1 MRSKWAA
8 LLCLASMTI
17 SPVLPAM
24 AQEVFVP
31 YEDAGTATYDGSAVY
46 TGAAPIGNAGGYLF
60 FRKDFDNAIGYD
72 DGYSSVGWFQPFE
85 VMGANGFFGQGQI
98 FVTDDGDVGG
108 NLGGGWR
115 TFVDS
120 SNRVFGAYG
129 FLDFDESARG
139 NRHEQIT
146 VGVETLGQMWD
157 FRLNGYFPLD
167 DDAQFE
173 GLRTLGT
180 SPTFQGN
187 NLVVLGTAFFEKP
200 MPGAD
205 VEWGFPILDP
215 SAFGRLRSYFGGYVY
230 DAEDKNPAGVRVRLE
245 SHVNEHVTLGAAF
258 YHDDVNGGMATASL
272 DIRGWSRSLPGINN
286 KTPSNEAKL
295 YLPVVRNYRIAA
307 ETYVDDFSAVALDG
321 NGNELDFVWVNNGNA
336 APGNGTF
343 EDPFHDMPANA
354 PGADYILVW
363 RGPSSPANPVLG
375 GITLEDEQRL
385 YGEGFEFFIDVSGTK
400 FGAMPG
406 VFSIKDIVPTWSIQ
420 GDGPF
425 LSNPAGDVITLA
437 NNNHVRSF
445 QIVSSGG
452 HGITGTGIDDFLL
465 EDLIIGNANPGF
477 GNAGA
482 GIFLTDASGTGVVNN
497 FELRNNAGGGV
508 IVRNTNTAQLDLLL
522 NASTVNPGYNVV
534 GGQFGL
540 NLEADNSII
549 NADVND
555 YRNNASGEGMVLRA
569 ANGGTLNV
577 DVDTGSFDNTT
588 VGDGILVEA
597 TDSTVNLALLDTT
610 AVNATGNGFNIDLVN
625 SIFTGDVQSTGLGDS
640 SFSGAGLNGVRLFA
654 DSSPSLA
661 NFLHF
666 INTTV
671 DNSGQALDPVDND
684 GLHIILANGS
694 FFDVDFR
701 NGSIQ
706 NSGGSA
712 VFEDISGGSTLD
724 ILINPSNLSG
734 SGETGV
740 RIIADD
746 STIIHRIFD
755 TTINGSGDALIANAG
770 HGIHA
775 TLTGG
780 ALVEFNMSNSSV
792 NQSNE
797 HGLFIEASDGSV
809 FTTPINLAATP
820 PLNGIFNTTFNDSN
834 LSGGAFDGIHVVAIN
849 PLTDVTLL
857 LSDVQAQN
865 TTGGPGL
872 QQNALDFSVDD
883 SATFTFTV
891 TNAAFGID
899 SSFSNSEEDGVLGF
913 VTGGGIANVSF
924 SGTTIDNSGRSGAG
938 SGMNL
943 TVEDVS
949 ELNVSV
955 TDGSITGSADHG
967 VIFDA
972 QDAGTI
978 ASLLIDNTPVD
989 DNGADGVNL
998 NAGTGAAMTA
1008 DIVNGSSVSN
1018 NAQNG
1023 IIAAADGPG
1032 TTLDLTVE
1040 DSTVDDNQG
1049 GDGINLMVSDTAEL
1063 NATVTGTSVSGNDDD
1078 GISLTSLGGANGGA
1092 TSTLTIE
1099 ESTIDNNVNGYGID
1113 VNLSD
1118 LTDPTG
1124 AHIST
1129 ITLIDSSAS
1138 GNDQDGF
1145 RLQASGSATDVTLHA
1160 GFDPLDPLNTNIPG
1174 LDADNNGGNGWNLQ
1188 IHDAA
1193 MLTAMINNS
1202 SGSGNGIN
1210 GFLLEATGNQTI
1222 VVLDTTGGNQFDDNV
1237 NGYGALVNAT
1247 GIAELTA
1254 VVGGGSNNGLG
1265 GVEINVDAQ
1274 NVTIVRNVGV
1284 VGSNIND
1291 NTGHGVLIN
1300 IDDSPEV
1307 RRVTVASSTINA
1319 NSGRGVWIDIDNSLV
1334 DDLTTVA
1341 LDGHIFVDGN
1351 LIDGNTGGEGILI
1364 DLFMTPVDGMIEVS
1378 NNGISNNASHGLNFE
1393 LNGSPIDT
1401 LNIHDNNTGAGIQ
1414 TGLAFLIDGN
1424 TFAQPWVITNTSQAG
1439 VDITGFM
1446 IDLAPTIALNPPGFV
1461 WDSLAPGAPVP
1472 FQPLFNSDV
1481 TTGLVSVNGNLVTP
1495 GTNPLQDNLGAVLP
1509 GGGVPDDG
1517 TLIDLVFNDFN
1528 SGEIFT
1534 WDLDVDVTGAGAST
1548 VTGDDLI
1555 GSDITVFFT
1564 GGLFIAGTLQAVL
1577 GNPDASQFVAT
1588 SGNIGAGGIG
1598 GNGGDGIRINQ
1609 TNGSNIANL
1618 NISNNRIEEN
1628 DAHGIEFLV
1637 SNSTLPGPGSAATIT
1652 QNEIT
1657 GNGQAGVGDGIRLV
1671 NPNTGGVPIAI
1682 DFTEN
1687 TITGNLNGAGI
1698 NIQLNN
1704 LIEDDGV
1711 VDATADF
1718 IANFTDNTISNNG
1731 GPGVSITTPILP
1743 TANALTLDLDFTG
1756 NTMDANTDA
1765 GIALVAGGSSRTD
1778 LQLNDNVITGTV
1790 NGPNPNLNGDGVNI
1804 RLFDL
1809 ARLDNF
1815 AADGNTFGEVG
1826 NGNAGR
1832 GLFIR
1837 MTQDT
1842 VSTGHLI
1849 TNNTISGN
1857 NQGLVYHRFADAI
1870 LDDVTIAGNTI
1881 EGNEQQ
1887 GIDLMMDGDG
1897 ALIIDF
1903 LIGGP
1908 TAADR
1913 NMIIGNG
1920 ASGIRAAATANV
1932 ELNLDI
1938 QNNEIS
1944 DNELDGIQAS
1954 AAFFAALTGTWSQNT
1969 MNGNDQDAIRMT
1981 LTQAGFMDVTIG
1993 GLTPA
1998 DGNIISNSGRHGV
2011 SLFASNYASD
2021 SSTAMVAILNNDIS
2035 LSETDGIHV
2044 NATGV
2049 VPATLDRTLVGVVV
2063 DNNDVFTSGRDGLHL
2078 EQHGFSQIVATADM
2092 NQFSGNG
2099 RDGAHFFADG
2109 GSDPDV
2115 EFPLTI
2121 TELDV
2126 TLTNSRME
2134 NNERNGMFVNAAGDA
2149 DVEVVATD
2157 NFYRFNDGRGIHV
2170 LNTGNAD
2177 MVVEINGTVN
2187 PVPGMGVNPV
2197 NLVEDNGLQGIL
2209 VENAAGVGGTDNDLD
2224 IYVTNTTIRGNG
2236 QLAVNPDD
2244 GNGLY
2249 LRAGTSSTGDMDAI
2263 IENNWFA
2270 GNLNIDF
2277 VTESFVSAPAPGVG
2291 GPDPLAR
2298 LDLRLRGNS
2307 MDEADVTR
2315 IGAFY
2320 NNADAIQSQN
2330 SVFTSSTRQRNA
2342 QRLPADVFVDV
2353 GQVAAAPAPTTT
2365 AFADDGTLGS
2375 AAAGFYVNNLLTFL
2389 NGANVG
2395 ASRTVS
2401 AYTAARLI
2409 TVSAAFGAAPVDGDD
2424 FRLDALGQAGL
2435 GASTFRAEDAS
2446 VLTNN
2451 TIRDT
2456 LISDFGTAIP
2466 LPGGSGLRAGFV
2478 FDTTFTWQAPVIL
2491 PNPPFTP

>member
-46 TGAAPIGNAGGYLF
+46 TGAAPVGNAGGYLF

-129 FLDFDESARG
+129 FLDFDESARD
-139 NRHEQIT
+139 NRYEQIT
-146 VGVETLGQMWD
+146 LGVETLGQMWD

-167 DDAQFE
+167 DDAHFE
-173 GLRTLGT
+173 GIRTLGGN
-180 SPTFQGN
+180 PVFQGN
-187 NLVVLGTAFFEKP
+187 NLVFLGTAFFEKP

-205 VEWGFPILDP
+205 VEWGFPLLDP
-215 SAFGRLRSYFGGYVY
+215 SAFGRLRTYFGGYVY
-230 DAEDKNPAGVRVRLE
+230 DSEEKNPAGVRVRLE

-272 DIRGWSRSLPGINN
+272 DIRGWSRSLPGLNN

-307 ETYVDDFSAVALDG
+307 ETYVDDFSTPALDAG
-321 NGNELDFVWVNNGNA
+321 GNELDFVWVNNGNA
-336 APGNGTF
+336 PPGNGTF
-343 EDPFHDMPANA
+343 EDPFEAMPANA

-363 RGPSSPANPVLG
+363 QGPSSPANPVLG
-375 GITLEDEQRL
+375 GITLEDGQRL
-385 YGEGFEFFIDVSGTK
+385 YGEGFRFFIDVAGTR
-400 FGAMPG
+400 FGAG
-406 VFSIKDIVPTWSIQ
+406 GAGAYAIDDLVPTWGVNGQ
-420 GDGPF
+420 RPT
-425 LSNPAGDVITLA
+425 LSNPGGDVVTLA
-437 NNNHVRSF
+437 SNNEVRSF
-445 QIVSSGG
+445 NIVNSGG
-452 HGITGTGIDDFLL
+452 HGITGTGITDF
-465 EDLIIGNANPGF
+465 DLRDLTF
-477 GNAGA
+477 TGNAGA
-482 GIFLTDASGTGVVNN
+482 GIFLTNASGIGLVDN
-497 FELRNNAGGGV
+497 FAMLNNAGGGLR
-508 IVRNTNTAQLDLLL
+508 IQNTGVAPLTLTA
-522 NASTVNPGYNVV
+522 NGTTNPALQPNVV
-534 GGQFGL
+534 GGQIGL
-540 NLEADNSII
+540 ELLADGSDITATINDFFNTGSGTGAVLTALNGANL
-549 NADVND
+549 DVTID
-555 YRNNASGEGMVLRA
+555 Q
-569 ANGGTLNV
+569 
-577 DVDTGSFDNTT
+577 GSFDNAQ
-588 VGDGILVEA
+588 VGDGMTVTGDNSNILFSLNDVTADGSVNGHGLNINLESSFF
-597 TDSTVNLALLDTT
+597 DGNVNSTVP
-610 AVNATGNGFNIDLVN
+610 GG
-625 SIFTGDVQSTGLGDS
+625 S
-640 SFSGAGLNGVRLFA
+640 SFSGNGLNGVNLVA
-654 DSSPSLA
+654 NNSPGA
-661 NFLHF
+661 NELHF
-666 INTTV
+666 FRAVV
-671 DNSGQALDPVDND
+671 DQNGTFGDPVDND
-684 GLHIILANGS
+684 GLHIVLTNNT
-694 FFDVDFR
+694 FFDVEFR
-701 NGSIQ
+701 NGSLQ
-706 NSGGSA
+706 NNAGSA
-712 VFEDISGGSTLD
+712 VFEDVSGGSTLD
-724 ILINPSNLSG
+724 ILINPSNLSN
-734 SGETGV
+734 SGEDGV
-740 RIIADD
+740 RIIANNGTIIHNIID
-746 STIIHRIFD
+746 STID
-755 TTINGSGDALIANAG
+755 GSGQAGINGAG
-770 HGIHA
+770 NGIYA

-780 ALVEFNMSNSSV
+780 AVVEFNMTNTTV
-792 NQSNE
+792 NRSNE
-797 HGLFIEASDGSV
+797 HGLLIEASGASS
-809 FTTPINLAATP
+809 FTTPVNALAVP
-820 PLNGIFNTTFNDSN
+820 PLNGISNSSFIDNN
-834 LSGGAFDGIHVVAIN
+834 LSGGAFDGIHVVAIDAGTIVD
-849 PLTDVTLL
+849 LDLFDTQVD
-857 LSDVQAQN
+857 N
-865 TTGGPGL
+865 TIAGGGL
-872 QQNALDFSVDD
+872 HENALDFFVDA
-883 SATFTFTV
+883 ATFNFD
-891 TNAAFGID
+891 AID
-899 SSFSNSEEDGVLGF
+899 TGGVAMRNSSFSGAQADGILGIVQNGAAASILF
-913 VTGGGIANVSF
+913 DASP
-924 SGTTIDNSGRSGAG
+924 IDNSGAAGAG

-943 TVEDVS
+943 TVNTASTLDVS
-949 ELNVSV
+949 VLNGSVS
-955 TDGSITGSADHG
+955 GSADHG
-967 VIFDA
+967 ILYDIA
-972 QDAGTI
+972 DAGTF
-978 ASLLIDNTPVD
+978 ASLTVENSNVDGNLNGSGADITVD
-989 DNGADGVNL
+989 DGASFTGDIADSSFDGNDQNGLALTVTDTNAIGGTTAMLTAEGSTFGNNVNGSGLDLHVDLASSLTADLTETSASGNGADGVQL
-998 NAGTGAAMTA
+998 TADGAGTTATLNGDALVADNNDEDGFDIAVTGGAVLNSAFTG
-1008 DIVNGSSVSN
+1008 VNGQNSASGNGEDGFVLNVDASQATIAMEDFAADGNGTSAALGDGHGFNIVVANDGTLDLDITGGVSGSNNQLTGFFLTATGANTVINVDMTGANQFDGNGLQVPLPVDTGYGIFIDATGIATLDAVVGGASNNGAGGVRIDADTVGTITRIGVAGTAVPEEVTVSN
-1018 NAQNG
+1018 NVLDGILIDILNSGGVGGVQLVTITDVAVDNNG
-1023 IIAAADGPG
+1023 DAGVI
-1032 TTLDLTVE
+1032 VR
-1040 DSTVDDNQG
+1040 STNSPITDILVTRNLITNNQG
-1049 GDGINLMVSDTAEL
+1049 GDGLL
-1063 NATVTGTSVSGNDDD
+1063 F
-1078 GISLTSLGGANGGA
+1078 
-1092 TSTLTIE
+1092 
-1099 ESTIDNNVNGYGID
+1099 
-1113 VNLSD
+1113 D
-1118 LTDPTG
+1118 LTDSPVTG
-1124 AHIST
+1124 AFEVSFNAVSDNVAGHGINFELNNSAIADLM
-1129 ITLIDSSAS
+1129 IT
-1138 GNDQDGF
+1138 GNDQGNAF
-1145 RLQASGSATDVTLHA
+1145 QAGTLDFS
-1160 GFDPLDPLNTNIPG
+1160 FDNLIWTTFM
-1174 LDADNNGGNGWNLQ
+1174 DNNGGSTFDIASVTIDISPVNQGWRPDLTPFVTEGFQPQNLSDVPVGLAAVNGTPVIAGTDPLQDAGMLILLNGGVPINSQVLTLDFTDFNPGEQLHYNLAHTL
-1188 IHDAA
+1188 IG
-1193 MLTAMINNS
+1193 NNS
-1202 SGSGNGIN
+1202 LLGGNTLAGSIGTVTLDDGRTATGVFTAGGLNIVQAFGAVVPGISGNGLN
-1210 GFLLEATGNQTI
+1210 GI
-1222 VVLDTTGGNQFDDNV
+1222 RI
-1237 NGYGALVNAT
+1237 NAT
-1247 GIAELTA
+1247 NGSDIAALT
-1254 VVGGGSNNGLG
+1254 
-1265 GVEINVDAQ
+1265 
-1274 NVTIVRNVGV
+1274 
-1284 VGSNIND
+1284 
-1291 NTGHGVLIN
+1291 
-1300 IDDSPEV
+1300 IDD
-1307 RRVTVASSTINA
+1307 
-1319 NSGRGVWIDIDNSLV
+1319 
-1334 DDLTTVA
+1334 
-1341 LDGHIFVDGN
+1341 N
-1351 LIDGNTGGEGILI
+1351 LIDGNG
-1364 DLFMTPVDGMIEVS
+1364 
-1378 NNGISNNASHGLNFE
+1378 
-1393 LNGSPIDT
+1393 
-1401 LNIHDNNTGAGIQ
+1401 Q
-1414 TGLAFLIDGN
+1414 
-1424 TFAQPWVITNTSQAG
+1424 
-1439 VDITGFM
+1439 
-1446 IDLAPTIALNPPGFV
+1446 
-1461 WDSLAPGAPVP
+1461 
-1472 FQPLFNSDV
+1472 
-1481 TTGLVSVNGNLVTP
+1481 
-1495 GTNPLQDNLGAVLP
+1495 
-1509 GGGVPDDG
+1509 
-1517 TLIDLVFNDFN
+1517 
-1528 SGEIFT
+1528 
-1534 WDLDVDVTGAGAST
+1534 
-1548 VTGDDLI
+1548 
-1555 GSDITVFFT
+1555 
-1564 GGLFIAGTLQAVL
+1564 
-1577 GNPDASQFVAT
+1577 
-1588 SGNIGAGGIG
+1588 
-1598 GNGGDGIRINQ
+1598 
-1609 TNGSNIANL
+1609 
-1618 NISNNRIEEN
+1618 
-1628 DAHGIEFLV
+1628 HGIEIIADG
-1637 SNSTLPGPGSAATIT
+1637 STLPDGTINPAATISG
-1652 QNEIT
+1652 NDIT
-1657 GNGQAGVGDGIRLV
+1657 NQVNGDGIRLV
-1671 NPNTGGVPIAI
+1671 NPNTGGTPIAM
-1682 DFTEN
+1682 DFTDN
-1687 TITGNLNGAGI
+1687 TITGNLAGAGI
-1698 NIQLNN
+1698 NIQLDNQ
-1704 LIEDDGV
+1704 IEDDGV

-1731 GPGVSITTPILP
+1731 GPGVNIATPVTP

-1765 GIALVAGGSSRTD
+1765 GIALTTGGTSVTD
-1778 LQLNDNVITGTV
+1778 LQLFDNIITGTV
-1790 NGPNPNLNGDGVNI
+1790 NGPNPNLNGDGVSI
-1804 RLFDL
+1804 RLFDTAQL
-1809 ARLDNF
+1809 NNF
-1815 AADGNTFGEVG
+1815 EADGNTFGEVG

-1954 AAFFAALTGTWSQNT
+1954 AAFFAALTGTWSRNT
-1969 MNGNDQDAIRMT
+1969 MDGNDQDAIRMT

-2209 VENAAGVGGTDNDLD
+2209 VENAAGVAGTDNDLD

-2277 VTESFVSAPAPGVG
+2277 VTESFVSAPAPTPAAGAS
-2291 GPDPLAR
+2291 DPLAR

-2315 IGAFY
+2315 VGAFFS
-2320 NNADAIQSQN
+2320 NSDPFQSQN
-2330 SVFTSSTRQRNA
+2330 SVFTSPTRQRNA
-2342 QRLPADVFVDV
+2342 QRENVDVFVDI

-2365 AFADDGTLGS
+2365 TFTDDGSLGS

-2395 ASRTVS
+2395 ASRTVT

-2409 TVSAAFGAAPVDGDD
+2409 TVNAAFGAAPAAGDD
-2424 FRLDALGQAGL
+2424 FRLDALDQAGL
-2435 GASTFRAEDAS
+2435 GPSTFRAEDAS

-2456 LISDFGTAIP
+2456 LISDFSTAIP